1 MSILKFVKGTKRPV
15 EKMYDYIC
23 DPNKTDDGHI
33 FGIGLNPQNAAA
45 EMEYIQNVF
54 FYKTPLRK
62 YKQIVFAFNPYIS
75 ETVDL
80 QTITEVCIRIG
91 YILLNGEK
99 RQLLGG
105 IHYKNRKKGYRI
117 TFDDKIHCHY
127 MLNMI
132 GTDGSLYRQGVS
144 VYYYIFAINNLL
156 AEYGIEPIPIF
167 EKEDGYHI
175 DDVFV
180 SVFGIC

>member
-1 MSILKFVKGTKRPV
+1 MSILKFVKGTKRPIH
-15 EKMYDYIC
+15 KMYGYIC
-23 DPNKTDDGHI
+23 NPAKTDYEHI
-33 FGIGLNPQNAAA
+33 FGIGVNPQTAAA
-45 EMEYIQNVF
+45 EMEYVNNIYL
-54 FYKTPLRK
+54 YKNPLRQ
-62 YKQIVFAFNPYIS
+62 YKQIVFAFDENIAG
-75 ETVDL
+75 TVAL
-80 QTITEVCIRIG
+80 HTITEVCIRIG
-91 YILLNGEK
+91 YILLHGDE

-105 IHYKNRKKGYRI
+105 IHYKNIKPKFEI
-117 TFDDKIHCHY
+117 TLDNKIHCHY

-175 DDVFV
+175 DDV
-180 SVFGIC
+180 GD